1 MNTVACERFERV
13 LSYTLYPLLFA
24 GMLAYAAFELNQP
37 AGAIGRYYGYYLTLL
52 VAAMLVVETLHPLR
66 ADWKMTKA
74 SFFRRDLPYLV
85 VGGIAIGLANYVAG
99 WLILHLGIMR
109 GTAHA
114 TLPLLPAIV
123 LALLIPDFIWYW
135 VHRFSHEGR
144 GRFGGWLWRMHL
156 AHHLPQQ
163 VYLLMHGVAHPLNT
177 IVVRAILTVPL
188 FFLGFSAESLFIA
201 NLVVGLQGLVSH
213 FNVDIRAGWANYV
226 LMGTELHRY
235 HHSAD
240 PIEAKNYGAVVTL
253 WDLLFGTFYYRPGVH
268 AQRLGL
274 EHPDNYPQD
283 RELLKVLALPFT
295 KSGSTTVYE
304 GGVSTNRRRVP

>member
-1 MNTVACERFERV
+1 MNTVACEPFERV
-13 LSYTLYPLLFA
+13 LSYALYPLLFA

-37 AGAIGRYYGYYLTLL
+37 AGAIGHYYGYYLTLL
-52 VAAMLVVETLHPLR
+52 VAVMLVVEALHPLR

-85 VGGIAIGLANYVAG
+85 VGGITIGLANYVAG

-109 GTAHA
+109 GTEHA
-114 TLPLLPAIV
+114 AFPLLPAIV

-144 GRFGGWLWRMHL
+144 GRFGEWLWRMHV

-177 IVVRAILTVPL
+177 IVVRVILTVPL
-188 FFLGFSAESLFIA
+188 FLLGFSAESLFIA

-213 FNVDIRAGWANYV
+213 FNVDVRVGWVNYL

-240 PIEAKNYGAVVTL
+240 PKEAKNYGAVVTL

-274 EHPDNYPQD
+274 EHPENYPQD

-295 KSGSTTVYE
+295 KSGGTTVYAD
-304 GGVSTNRRRVP
+304 GVSANRHQVP